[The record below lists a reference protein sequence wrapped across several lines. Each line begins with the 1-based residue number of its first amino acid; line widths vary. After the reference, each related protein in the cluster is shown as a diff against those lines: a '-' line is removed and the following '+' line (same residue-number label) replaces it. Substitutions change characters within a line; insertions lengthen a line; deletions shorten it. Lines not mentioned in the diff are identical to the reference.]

1 MCKNAENH
9 LSVPFG
15 RILGGV
21 KVLLAEMMLLEKYV
35 GFMYTSSKILRIEIK
50 VAEKAVF
57 GAKNRPKVCVRT
69 ITSRK
74 EDSAAALFGRILSGV
89 GVLLDEMML
98 LKKYVE

>member
-1 MCKNAENH
+1 MCAS
-9 LSVPFG
+9 L
-15 RILGGV
+15 
-21 KVLLAEMMLLEKYV
+21 
-35 GFMYTSSKILRIEIK
+35 KILSAEIK